1 MLILLDEI
9 ADFRDITSRFPAE
22 FGFTFQIDF
31 FHDLS
36 IFPDQHV
43 VMTTTLILGALTEY
57 TYTLVLH
64 PLKHLHR
71 ILSVKPYGLFDEA

>member
-43 VMTTTLILGALTEY
+43 VMTTTLIRTHQSN
-57 TYTLVLH
+57 T
-64 PLKHLHR
+64 R
-71 ILSVKPYGLFDEA
+71 IHQYSIH